1 MDEKAE
7 KKWNRRVK
15 LREQAR
21 KLGVDDF
28 VKAALGTKQG
38 REYLWWLMEVAGI
51 GRNPYTGNALDTS
64 FKCGELNVGQ
74 QIQAHLMDASPEGYL
89 NMLREK
95 QKEMEDGNNERARI
109 LTASDGN
116 TENDTDDDNGS

>member
-1 MDEKAE
+1 VDEKAE
-7 KKWNRRVK
+7 KKWNRRVR
-15 LREQAR
+15 LREQSR
-21 KLGVDDF
+21 KIGVDEF
-28 VKAALGTKQG
+28 AKAALGTKQG

-74 QIQAHLMDASPEGYL
+74 QIQAHLMEASPEGYL

-95 QKEMEDGNNERARI
+95 QKEQEDGNNERARI
-109 LTASDGN
+109 LTDSGGTAED
-116 TENDTDDDNGS
+116 DTDDDTGS